1 MSSAPRKLDR
11 RAFLAVCAVAPIAGA
26 CVRMNFISGRLDAGR
41 IVVAKSEL
49 AAQPFA
55 LVETPALEFPIYV
68 HRQGPD
74 DYSAVL
80 TRCMHRG
87 CTVEPEGG
95 RLVCPCHGSEYTSL
109 GEVLKGPTQR
119 PLIRFAVTTDA
130 ERIYIHDAARAG
142 VRR

>member
-1 MSSAPRKLDR
+1 MMRPTIHR
-11 RAFLAVCAVAPIAGA
+11 RTFLAACAAIPFAGA
-26 CVRMNFISGRLDAGR
+26 CARMTFVSGQLEGGR
-41 IVVAKSEL
+41 IVVAKADL
-49 AAQPFA
+49 ADEPFA
-55 LVETPALEFPIYV
+55 LVEVPGHDFPLYV
-68 HRQGPD
+68 HRHGPD
-74 DYSAVL
+74 EYSAVL

-130 ERIYIHDAARAG
+130 ERIYIHDAARAR

>member
-1 MSSAPRKLDR
+1 MNAPPNTLDR
-11 RAFLAVCAVAPIAGA
+11 RAFLALCAVAPIAGA
-26 CVRMNFISGRLDAGR
+26 CARMNFVSGRLDAGR

-49 AAQPFA
+49 AEQPFA
-55 LVETPALEFPIYV
+55 LVETSSLEFPIYV

-95 RLVCPCHGSEYTSL
+95 RLVCPCHGSEYTSV
-109 GEVLKGPTQR
+109 GAILKGPTEL
-119 PLIRFAVTTDA
+119 PLIRFRVTTDA
-130 ERIYIHDAARAG
+130 ENIYIHDVAEAPR
-142 VRR
+142 

>member
-1 MSSAPRKLDR
+1 MT
-11 RAFLAVCAVAPIAGA
+11 FV
-26 CVRMNFISGRLDAGR
+26 SGRLEAGR

-49 AAQPFA
+49 AEQPFA
-55 LVETPALEFPIYV
+55 LVETPSLEFPIYV

-95 RLVCPCHGSEYTSL
+95 RLVCPCHGSEYTSA
-109 GEVLKGPTQR
+109 GAILKGPTEL
-119 PLIRFAVTTDA
+119 PLIRFPVTTDEA
-130 ERIYIHDAARAG
+130 NIYIHDTAG
-142 VRR
+142 APR